1 MISRTQSQAAALASQ
16 LGNWQNA
23 HGSLKVRLKN
33 ALVELVLRGELA
45 SGDRLPPER
54 ALASA
59 LAVSRNTV
67 VGAYDLLREDGYVTT
82 RRASGSCISFSDAGK
97 RVHERRSQA
106 IDSTYDVGNGA
117 GSIDFAVADMALA
130 APFERYIH
138 QFTPLLNR
146 ESYNAYGLNELR
158 EAIAVYYT
166 QRGLPTGAENILI
179 TSGGQQAISLAISL
193 YVQRG
198 DAVAIENPT
207 FFVALDAFRM
217 AGARLAALPPRA
229 HEPALREML
238 VHGATRLVY
247 VIPTHQNPTGYT
259 MSVPERKAFAKVADD
274 LGVAVIEDQILEEL
288 TYDGNVPP
296 PIASFCQGESV
307 VCAGSLSKIFWSG
320 LRVGWVR
327 ASAPVVARLA
337 RIKTVTDLGSN
348 IISQSIALGV
358 FRDFDAVRAY
368 RRAELREKL
377 RLTAEMLDRLLPDWE
392 YTRPAGGFCLWLKLP
407 VEDVRPFIHAARR
420 FGASI
425 IAGTSMTIDDSA
437 ADRVRLVF
445 TGPAEAIEEGIQ
457 RLSRAWDAYKTRGFT
472 VPSPPKDLVV

>member
-1 MISRTQSQAAALASQ
+1 
-16 LGNWQNA
+16 
-23 HGSLKVRLKN
+23 
-33 ALVELVLRGELA
+33 
-45 SGDRLPPER
+45 
-54 ALASA
+54 
-59 LAVSRNTV
+59 
-67 VGAYDLLREDGYVTT
+67 
-82 RRASGSCISFSDAGK
+82 
-97 RVHERRSQA
+97 
-106 IDSTYDVGNGA
+106 
-117 GSIDFAVADMALA
+117 
-130 APFERYIH
+130 
-138 QFTPLLNR
+138 
-146 ESYNAYGLNELR
+146 
-158 EAIAVYYT
+158 
-166 QRGLPTGAENILI
+166 
-179 TSGGQQAISLAISL
+179 
-193 YVQRG
+193 
-198 DAVAIENPT
+198 
-207 FFVALDAFRM
+207 M
-217 AGARLAALPPRA
+217 AGARLAALPQRA
-229 HEPALREML
+229 QEPALREML

-259 MSVPERKAFAKVADD
+259 MSIPERKAFAKVADD

-296 PIASFCQGESV
+296 PIASFCRGESV

-377 RLTAEMLDRLLPDWE
+377 RLTTEMLDRLLPDWE
-392 YTRPAGGFCLWLKLP
+392 YSRPAGGFCLWLKLP
-407 VEDVRPFIHAARR
+407 VEDARPFIQAARR
-420 FGASI
+420 FGVNI
-425 IAGTSMTIDDSA
+425 IAGTSMTMDDSA

-457 RLSRAWDAYKTRGFT
+457 RLSRAWNAYKSRGFT